1 MHLDMGSGLV
11 GDYNLKIVEFREK
24 THEFYY
30 M

>member
-1 MHLDMGSGLV
+1 MQLDMGSGHA
-11 GDYNLKIVEFREK
+11 GDYILKIVEFRKK